1 MTYVVANKPG
11 EEPSIVKVDDL
22 LEAQKV
28 VKTIVD
34 QLKVV
39 LNEHHLVITTKE
51 ETTTVKWDGNVMV
64 VLSIYEDDE
73 IDLSPTNG

>member
-11 EEPSIVKVDDL
+11 EEPSIVKVDNY
-22 LEAQKV
+22 LEAEKV
-28 VKTIVD
+28 VKTISD

-39 LNEHHLVITTKE
+39 LNTEHLVVTKKE
-51 ETTTVKWDGNVMV
+51 NTTTVKWDGNVMV
-64 VLSIYEDDE
+64 ALSIYEDDE

>member
-11 EEPSIVKVDDL
+11 EEPSIVNVDNH
-22 LEAQKV
+22 LEAEKL
-28 VKTIVD
+28 VKTISD

-39 LNEHHLVITTKE
+39 LNEEHLVVTKKE
-51 ETTTVKWDGNVMV
+51 NTTTVKWDGNVMV

>member
-1 MTYVVANKPG
+1 MTYVVANKPN

-22 LEAQKV
+22 LEAQKI
-28 VKTIVD
+28 VKTISD

-39 LNEHHLVITTKE
+39 LNEEHLIITKKE
-51 ETTTVKWDGNVMV
+51 NTTTVKWDGNVMV